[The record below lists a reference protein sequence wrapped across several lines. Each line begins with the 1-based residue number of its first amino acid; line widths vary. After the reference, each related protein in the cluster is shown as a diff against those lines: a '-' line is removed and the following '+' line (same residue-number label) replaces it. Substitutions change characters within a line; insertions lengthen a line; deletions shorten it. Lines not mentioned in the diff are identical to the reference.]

1 MGKYRGYVVANKGP
15 KGRTAMRD
23 SGSKTFKTK
32 VEAIKNIKSD
42 NARWMKKNYSSE
54 YVQKSGFEY
63 GAVPDG
69 KFKDGA
75 VGNKNLL
82 KWHDKGKKTDTGGFG
97 GLDTLQ
103 NELGKAN
110 AFAKKNLYP
119 PGSGKKY

>member
-1 MGKYRGYVVANKGP
+1 MGKYRGYVVAKKGP

-32 VEAIKNIKSD
+32 
-42 NARWMKKNYSSE
+42 
-54 YVQKSGFEY
+54 
-63 GAVPDG
+63 
-69 KFKDGA
+69 
-75 VGNKNLL
+75 
-82 KWHDKGKKTDTGGFG
+82 DKGKTDTGGFG

-119 PGSGKKY
+119 PGSY